1 MPDIF
6 LFLLAAMTL
15 TLAPG
20 PDNIYVL
27 TRGIAQ
33 GPRAGLVAAAGFS
46 SGLVFHTLLAVF
58 GFAAIIKAYPPAY
71 HALQYAGAAYLVYLG
86 YRTLRAAAA
95 GIVANGAEGADGG
108 VVQADVPLRRIYW
121 QSVLA
126 NMLNPK
132 VTLFF
137 IAFLPQFVHQDAGH
151 VPLQMLVL
159 AMVFIAQAFVIFSS
173 IALFSGSVGAYF
185 RRRASASV
193 HLNRLAGCAF
203 IGLGIRM
210 ALPE

>member
-27 TRGIAQ
+27 TRGISQ
-33 GPRAGLVAAAGFS
+33 GRKAGLVAAAGFS
-46 SGLVFHTLLAVF
+46 SGLIFHTLLAVL
-58 GFAAIIKAYPPAY
+58 GFAALIKAYPPAY
-71 HALQYAGAAYLVYLG
+71 HALQYAGAAYLAYLG
-86 YRTLRAAAA
+86 YRTLRSASAGIALAA
-95 GIVANGAEGADGG
+95 GEDNPG
-108 VVQADVPLRRIYW
+108 VPLKRIYW

-137 IAFLPQFVHQDAGH
+137 IAFLPQFVHPEAGH
-151 VPLQMLVL
+151 VPVQMLIL
-159 AMVFIAQAFVIFSS
+159 ALVFILQAFAIFSA
-173 IALFSGSVGAYF
+173 IALFSGAVGAYF

-203 IGLGIRM
+203 IGLGVRM
-210 ALPE
+210 VLPE

>member
-1 MPDIF
+1 MPDVF
-6 LFLLAAMTL
+6 LFLVAAMML

-33 GPRAGLVAAAGFS
+33 GKKAGFVAALGFS
-46 SGLVFHTLLAVF
+46 SGLFFHTLLAVL
-58 GFAAIIKAYPPAY
+58 GFAAIIKAYPAAY

-86 YRTLRAAAA
+86 IRTLRSAASMSLDATMTP
-95 GIVANGAEGADGG
+95 VS
-108 VVQADVPLRRIYW
+108 LSRIYW
-121 QSVLA
+121 QSVIA
-126 NMLNPK
+126 NILNPK

-137 IAFLPQFVHQDAGH
+137 IAFLPQFVQREAGH
-151 VPLQMLVL
+151 EALQMLVL
-159 AMVFIAQAFVIFSS
+159 ALVFIVQAFAIFSA
-173 IALFSGSVGAYF
+173 IALFSGAVGAYF
-185 RRRASASV
+185 RRRATASV

>member
-6 LFLLAAMTL
+6 LFLAAAMML

-33 GPRAGLVAAAGFS
+33 GRKAGLVAALGFS
-46 SGLVFHTLLAVF
+46 SGLFFHTLLAVL
-58 GFAAIIKAYPPAY
+58 GFAAIIKAYPAAY

-86 YRTLRAAAA
+86 IRTLLAAKTAMSLEAGAA
-95 GIVANGAEGADGG
+95 
-108 VVQADVPLRRIYW
+108 QLSLSRIYW
-121 QSVLA
+121 QSVIA
-126 NMLNPK
+126 NILNPK

-137 IAFLPQFVHQDAGH
+137 IAFLPQFVNVHAGH
-151 VPLQMLVL
+151 VAWQMLLL
-159 AMVFIAQAFVIFSS
+159 AVVFILQALAIFSA
-173 IALFSGSVGAYF
+173 IAFFSGIVGAYF
-185 RRRASASV
+185 QRQARAALY
-193 HLNRLAGCAF
+193 LNRLAGCAF
-203 IGLGIRM
+203 VGLGIRI

>member
-1 MPDIF
+1 MPNLF

-33 GPRAGLVAAAGFS
+33 GRKAGLVAAAGFS
-46 SGLVFHTLLAVF
+46 SGLIFHTLLAVL
-58 GFAAIIKAYPPAY
+58 GFAAVIKAYPPAY
-71 HALQYAGAAYLVYLG
+71 HALQYAGAAYLGYLG
-86 YRTLRAAAA
+86 YRTLRSASAGIALAGEGQGAAA
-95 GIVANGAEGADGG
+95 
-108 VVQADVPLRRIYW
+108 VPLRRIYW

-137 IAFLPQFVHQDAGH
+137 IAFLPQFVQREAGH
-151 VPLQMLVL
+151 EALQMLVL
-159 AMVFIAQAFVIFSS
+159 ALVFIAQAFLIFRA
-173 IALFSGSVGAYF
+173 IALFSGTVGAWF
-185 RRRASASV
+185 RRRANASV

>member
-1 MPDIF
+1 MPDLF

-20 PDNIYVL
+20 PDNLYVL

-33 GPRAGLVAAAGFS
+33 GRKAGLVAAAGFC
-46 SGLVFHTLLAVF
+46 SGLIFHTLLAVL
-58 GFAAIIKAYPPAY
+58 GFAALIKAYPPAY
-71 HALQYAGAAYLVYLG
+71 HALQYAGAAYLAYLG
-86 YRTLRAAAA
+86 VRTLRSASSGIALSAVGQGAAA
-95 GIVANGAEGADGG
+95 
-108 VVQADVPLRRIYW
+108 VPLRRIYW

-137 IAFLPQFVHQDAGH
+137 IAFLPQFVQREAGH
-151 VPLQMLVL
+151 EALQMLIL
-159 AMVFIAQAFVIFSS
+159 ALVFIVQAFVIFSA
-173 IALFSGSVGAYF
+173 IALFSGAVGAVF

>member
-1 MPDIF
+1 MPDVF

-46 SGLVFHTLLAVF
+46 SGLIFHTLLAVL
-58 GFAAIIKAYPPAY
+58 GFAAVIKAYPDAY

-86 YRTLRAAAA
+86 YRTLRSAAT
-95 GIVANGAEGADGG
+95 GIVAGG
-108 VVQADVPLRRIYW
+108 DAAQANVPLRRIYW

-137 IAFLPQFVHQDAGH
+137 IAFLPQFVHHDAGH

>member
-1 MPDIF
+1 MPDLL

-33 GPRAGLVAAAGFS
+33 GRQAGLVAAAGFS
-46 SGLVFHTLLAVF
+46 SGLVFHTLLAVL
-58 GFAAIIKAYPPAY
+58 GFAAVIKAYPPAY
-71 HALQYAGAAYLVYLG
+71 HALQYAGAAYLAYLG
-86 YRTLRAAAA
+86 YRTLRSAAA
-95 GIVANGAEGADGG
+95 GISLVGEGQGAPA
-108 VVQADVPLRRIYW
+108 VPLRRIYW

-137 IAFLPQFVHQDAGH
+137 IAFLPQFVHPDAGH
-151 VPLQMLVL
+151 VSLQMLVL
-159 AMVFIAQAFVIFSS
+159 ALLFIVQAFVIFSA
-173 IALFSGSVGAYF
+173 IALFSGTVGAWF
-185 RRRASASV
+185 RRRATASV

>member
-1 MPDIF
+1 MPDLF

-20 PDNIYVL
+20 PDNLYVL

-33 GPRAGLVAAAGFS
+33 GRQAGLVAAAGFC
-46 SGLVFHTLLAVF
+46 SGLIFHTLLAVL
-58 GFAAIIKAYPPAY
+58 GFAALIKAYAPAY
-71 HALQYAGAAYLVYLG
+71 HALQYAGAAYLAYLG
-86 YRTLRAAAA
+86 VRTLRSASA
-95 GIVANGAEGADGG
+95 GIALAADGQG
-108 VVQADVPLRRIYW
+108 MSAVPLRRIYW

-137 IAFLPQFVHQDAGH
+137 IAFLPQFVRREAGH
-151 VPLQMLVL
+151 EALQMLVL
-159 AMVFIAQAFVIFSS
+159 ALLFIVQAFVIFSA

-185 RRRASASV
+185 RRRATASV

>member
-1 MPDIF
+1 MPEVW

-33 GPRAGLVAAAGFS
+33 GRKAGLVAALGFS
-46 SGLVFHTLLAVF
+46 SGLIFHTMLAVF
-58 GFAAIIKAYPPAY
+58 GFAALIKASPSAY
-71 HALQYAGAAYLVYLG
+71 ALLRYAGAGYLIYLG
-86 YRTLRAAAA
+86 IRTLLSTAA
-95 GIVANGAEGADGG
+95 IQTEADSS
-108 VVQADVPLRRIYW
+108 AIKLSRIYW
-121 QSVLA
+121 QSVIA

-137 IAFLPQFVHQDAGH
+137 IAFLPQFVNARAGH
-151 VPLQMLVL
+151 IPAQMLLL
-159 AMVFIAQAFVIFSS
+159 AAVFILQALAIFSV
-173 IALFSGSVGAYF
+173 IACFSGMVGAF
-185 RRRASASV
+185 FQRKASAATY
-193 HLNRLAGCAF
+193 LNRLAGSAF
-203 IGLGIRM
+203 IALGIRI

>member
-1 MPDIF
+1 MPNLL

-33 GPRAGLVAAAGFS
+33 GRKAGLVAAAGFS
-46 SGLVFHTLLAVF
+46 SGLIFHTLLAVL
-58 GFAAIIKAYPPAY
+58 GFAAVIKAYPPAY
-71 HALQYAGAAYLVYLG
+71 HALQYAGAAYLGYLG
-86 YRTLRAAAA
+86 YRTLRSASA
-95 GIVANGAEGADGG
+95 GIALAGEGQGAVA
-108 VVQADVPLRRIYW
+108 VPLRRIYW

-137 IAFLPQFVHQDAGH
+137 IAFLPQFVQREAGH
-151 VPLQMLVL
+151 EALQMLLL
-159 AMVFIAQAFVIFSS
+159 ALVFIAQAFAIFST
-173 IALFSGSVGAYF
+173 IALFSGTVGAYF
-185 RRRASASV
+185 RRRANASV

>member
-1 MPDIF
+1 MPDVF
-6 LFLLAAMTL
+6 LFLLAAMAL
-15 TLAPG
+15 TIAPG

-33 GPRAGLVAAAGFS
+33 GRRAGLVAAAGFS
-46 SGLVFHTLLAVF
+46 SGLVFHTLLAVL

-86 YRTLRAAAA
+86 YRTLRSASQ
-95 GIVANGAEGADGG
+95 GISLATDGEQGA
-108 VVQADVPLRRIYW
+108 PLKRIYW

-137 IAFLPQFVHQDAGH
+137 IAFLPQFVHPQAGH

-159 AMVFIAQAFVIFSS
+159 ALVFIVQAFVIFSA
-173 IALFSGSVGAYF
+173 IALFSGTVGSYF
-185 RRRASASV
+185 RRRARASV

>member
-1 MPDIF
+1 MPDLL
-6 LFLLAAMTL
+6 LFLGAAMAL

-20 PDNIYVL
+20 PDNLYVL

-33 GPRAGLVAAAGFS
+33 GRGAGLVAAAGFC
-46 SGLVFHTLLAVF
+46 SGLIFHTALAVL
-58 GFAAIIKAYPPAY
+58 GFAALIRTYPPAY
-71 HALQYAGAAYLVYLG
+71 HALQYLGAAYLAYLG
-86 YRTLRAAAA
+86 VRTLRSATT
-95 GIVANGAEGADGG
+95 GIALASGET
-108 VVQADVPLRRIYW
+108 VPTAVPPKRIYW

-137 IAFLPQFVHQDAGH
+137 IAFLPQFVQPRAGH
-151 VPLQMLVL
+151 VPFQMLVL
-159 AMVFIAQAFVIFSS
+159 ALVFIVQAFVIFSA
-173 IALFSGSVGAYF
+173 IALFSGAVGGWL
-185 RRRASASV
+185 RRRRTTSV

-203 IGLGIRM
+203 IGLGVRM

>member
-1 MPDIF
+1 MPDVF

-33 GPRAGLVAAAGFS
+33 GRRAGLVAAAGFS
-46 SGLVFHTLLAVF
+46 SGLVFHTLLAVL
-58 GFAAIIKAYPPAY
+58 GFAAVIKAYPGAY
-71 HALQYAGAAYLVYLG
+71 HTLQYAGAAYLIYLG
-86 YRTLRAAAA
+86 YRTLRGAAGGMLASGAAAQ
-95 GIVANGAEGADGG
+95 
-108 VVQADVPLRRIYW
+108 QAVPLRRIYW

-137 IAFLPQFVHQDAGH
+137 IAFLPQFTHQQAGH